1 MPLSETL
8 LPVQD
13 DDVLEFDEMWSYVRS
28 KADKAWVWLVLNRRT
43 RQVVAYA
50 IGDRSE
56 TTCRFLW
63 NRMPEAYRKLH
74 AYSDF
79 YQVYL
84 NVLPEELH
92 EAVGKRSG
100 KTNHIERFNNTL
112 RQRLAC
118 LVRDTLSFSKDL
130 AWHQLRVRLFLLRY
144 NRDRAKIY
152 VQQTSTMP

>member
-1 MPLSETL
+1 MLC
-8 LPVQD
+8 
-13 DDVLEFDEMWSYVRS
+13 
-28 KADKAWVWLVLNRRT
+28 RRT
-43 RQVVAYA
+43 RQVIAYA
-50 IGDRSE
+50 ICDRSE
-56 TTCRFLW
+56 ATCRFLW

-100 KTNHIERFNNTL
+100 QTNHICHSRCDIERFNNTL

-152 VQQTSTMP
+152 IKEAASTLAP